1 MYVNSFEI
9 FMLKLRSNFFP
20 IASLSFLSSPL
31 FFFFFFSSQR
41 EGNRNQGRRW
51 RIQPLKSAS
60 IFVYVANVTR
70 TTYKWG
76 KWNGSLNYEAG
87 DRCREE
93 YRCLT
98 LLLCSSH
105 SLSSSPFLLSA
116 RRFFKNDGRAG
127 GGPVC
132 SSSLSPR
139 AKNALVHA
147 VSRKKIEVPRMET
160 TVVTQP
166 IEIFRRVGGCVTL
179 VWNWFSL
186 LIGPSIFLED
196 ERDENYWE

>member
-31 FFFFFFSSQR
+31 FSFFFFSSQR

-51 RIQPLKSAS
+51 RIRPLKSAS

>member
-20 IASLSFLSSPL
+20 IASLSFLPSPL
-31 FFFFFFSSQR
+31 FSFFFFSSQR